1 MTRTAPDD
9 CSLEIPHTM
18 SAHAIDVE
26 PIDRLADKVKALIS
40 ILERIRGELSQT
52 VDENL
57 RLSRDVEHL
66 KASWP
71 SSRRRAPTCRRSS
84 KSANRSAPG

>member
-1 MTRTAPDD
+1 
-9 CSLEIPHTM
+9 M

-26 PIDRLADKVKALIS
+26 PIDRLAEKVKGLIS

-66 KASWP
+66 KSQLAKFETKGADL
-71 SSRRRAPTCRRSS
+71 SSLLEEREQIRTRVSEMLEQLES
-84 KSANRSAPG
+84 ISA

>member
-1 MTRTAPDD
+1 
-9 CSLEIPHTM
+9 M

-26 PIDRLADKVKALIS
+26 PIDRLAEKVKALIS

-66 KASWP
+66 KAQLAKFETKGADL
-71 SSRRRAPTCRRSS
+71 SSLLEEREQIRTRVSEMLEQLES
-84 KSANRSAPG
+84 ISA

>member
-1 MTRTAPDD
+1 
-9 CSLEIPHTM
+9 M

-26 PIDRLADKVKALIS
+26 PIDRLAEKVKGLIS

-66 KASWP
+66 KAQLAKFETTGANL
-71 SSRRRAPTCRRSS
+71 SSLLEEREQIRTRVSEMLEQLES
-84 KSANRSAPG
+84 ISA